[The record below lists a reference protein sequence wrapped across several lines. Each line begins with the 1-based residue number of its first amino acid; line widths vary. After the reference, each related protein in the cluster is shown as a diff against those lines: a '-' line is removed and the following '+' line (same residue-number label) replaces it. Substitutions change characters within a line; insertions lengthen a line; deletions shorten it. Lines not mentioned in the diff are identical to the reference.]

1 MRVLFVIGMVLALA
15 APLYAES
22 YSWVDDSGTFHFTED
37 YSRIPKKYRNKVN
50 RRGDMS
56 EQTQAPAAGGPED
69 KAGAGES
76 SKADAS
82 GGKTAAKPGDS
93 NQQQLFGGK
102 TEDAWRNE
110 VALQE
115 QELNKLEGALDT
127 LRKQAAA
134 RGLSREQYAELKKEY
149 DDARATYDQKY
160 KDYSNLLES
169 AKKAGLRV
177 EMRK

>member
-1 MRVLFVIGMVLALA
+1 MRVLFVIGIVLALV
-15 APLYAES
+15 APLHAES
-22 YSWVDDSGTFHFTED
+22 YSWLDDNGTFHFTED

-56 EQTQAPAAGGPED
+56 SEQAPAPSADGSD
-69 KAGAGES
+69 KAGAGDS
-76 SKADAS
+76 TKTDAS

-93 NQQQLFGGK
+93 NQQQLFAGK
-102 TEDAWRNE
+102 TENAWRNE

-115 QELNKLEGALDT
+115 QELNKLEGNLDA

-134 RGLSREQYAELKKEY
+134 RDLSPEQRADLKKEY
-149 DDARATYDQKY
+149 DAARAAYNQKY
-160 KDYSNLLES
+160 ADYNKLLES

-177 EMRK
+177 EMR